1 MKREQLEHL
10 LRAAGAITQE
20 DSIIVI
26 GSQSILGAHP
36 DAPDDLLESRE
47 ADLFPRRDPSKGEI
61 LDAIGEDS
69 VFDKT
74 FGYYAQWVD
83 ETTATLPKG
92 WKGRLIKIC
101 NENTGGVSGYCLE
114 PLDLVASKL
123 AAGREKDLMFVD
135 AFIKHS
141 LGTIEDIA
149 DRVRLLPSSGPSVR
163 QPEEKILAWLGGR
176 RASMSEPDRL
186 VERKHTRK
194 P

>member
-47 ADLFPRRDPSKGEI
+47 ADLFPRRNPSKGEI

-123 AAGREKDLMFVD
+123 AAGREKDLMFVG

-163 QPEEKILAWLGGR
+163 QPEEKILSWLGGR

-186 VERKHTRK
+186 VERKHARK